1 MKYDCNETSCSSD
14 NQKLFEDNF
23 NFLPEILYNGIEKTV
38 ERLMDSE
45 NLSAIT
51 DPMRL
56 TSLILSNVTSI
67 SQMKGSL
74 MADFFKYQYHKDFFT
89 NNIPTSFKSFLNFK
103 VFYFIFYFP
112 VFLYAKY
119 FSLCFSMILMHLI
132 LLFRLVLK
140 MLTASKSTMHPISL
154 CS

>member
-67 SQMKGSL
+67 SKMKDYL
-74 MADFFKYQYHKDFFT
+74 MADFYKYQYHRDFFA
-89 NNIPTSFKSFLNFK
+89 NYIPASFKSSWIFK
-103 VFYFIFYFP
+103 VPF
-112 VFLYAKY
+112 FL
-119 FSLCFSMILMHLI
+119 LCFFAIK
-132 LLFRLVLK
+132 FFF
-140 MLTASKSTMHPISL
+140 
-154 CS
+154 